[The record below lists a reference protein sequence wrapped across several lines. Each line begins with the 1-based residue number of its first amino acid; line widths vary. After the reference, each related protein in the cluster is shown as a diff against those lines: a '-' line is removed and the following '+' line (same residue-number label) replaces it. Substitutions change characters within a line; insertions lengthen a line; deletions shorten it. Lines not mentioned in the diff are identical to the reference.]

1 MYQIPGQSLFRATT
15 PEGGS
20 TMKAGFFFA
29 NRDAANRVL
38 NRVDE
43 RTANQRPPRRI
54 PATLATAV
62 TRLLGR

>member
-1 MYQIPGQSLFRATT
+1 
-15 PEGGS
+15 
-20 TMKAGFFFA
+20 MKAGFFFG

-43 RTANQRPPRRI
+43 RATNQPPRRRI
-54 PATLATAV
+54 LATLATAA

>member
-1 MYQIPGQSLFRATT
+1 
-15 PEGGS
+15 
-20 TMKAGFFFA
+20 MKAGFFFG

-43 RTANQRPPRRI
+43 HTANQRPPRRI
-54 PATLATAV
+54 LATLATAV

>member
-1 MYQIPGQSLFRATT
+1 
-15 PEGGS
+15 
-20 TMKAGFFFA
+20 MKAGFFFG

-43 RTANQRPPRRI
+43 RNEAPRQHRVI
-54 PATLATAV
+54 ATLAAAV